1 MALIVWKISLLFSQS
16 PVVSPTPG
24 VRIRKRTMSK
34 ILLNALLASPAIV
47 GAALTASVAV
57 AETPTTQ
64 VASVDALENLD
75 QLSRYGQEGRN
86 VRVADQVTSVS
97 QLSDVSPTDWAFQAL
112 QSLVERYGCIAGYPS
127 GVYLGN
133 RAMTRYEFAAGLNA
147 CLERVNE
154 LIAAATA
161 PLASKADLA
170 VLEKLQEEFAAELA
184 TLRGRVDALEGRVA
198 FLEKT
203 QFSTTT
209 KLAGEVIFNIGAA
222 SSDDDSVF
230 GDDTDQI
237 AFQHRTRLN
246 FNTSFTGDDIL
257 ITRLQVGNAA
267 PYSANGE
274 TTLTHQVFADTG
286 NTFTLDTLQY
296 QFPVGDNWYFIVSGN
311 AGIWDD
317 QFNTLNPYFEDFDG
331 GSGSISA
338 FAQRNPIYRLG
349 GGQGLGVNYSFN
361 DNLTFGVGYLAGEGA
376 DPSEGAGLF
385 NGNYA
390 AMAQL
395 TYVSDDSRFGLGLAY
410 NHAYFGEGEFAF
422 DHAGFGNGFTGTAAT
437 NLGPQSD
444 SVNTNSVGLQG
455 YYQFSPKVALTGF
468 FGYTNIDSV
477 DEDDFDDADIFYYAL
492 GLALPDLGK
501 EGSLGGIFFGA
512 QPYVTEVDD
521 DDFDTDVPFHL
532 EAFYKYQLNDF
543 ISITPGVIWQFNPN
557 QDNDNGDVVIGTLR
571 TTFVF

>member
-1 MALIVWKISLLFSQS
+1 M
-16 PVVSPTPG
+16 
-24 VRIRKRTMSK
+24 MSK
-34 ILLNALLASPAIV
+34 VLLKALLAAPAIV
-47 GAALTASVAV
+47 GATLAASVAV
-57 AETPTTQ
+57 AETPASSQ
-64 VASVDALENLD
+64 VASIDSLE
-75 QLSRYGQEGRN
+75 QLSQYGQEGR
-86 VRVADQVTSVS
+86 VRSAEQVTSVS

-127 GVYLGN
+127 GRYLGN

-154 LIAAATA
+154 LIAASTA

-184 TLRGRVDALEGRVA
+184 TLRGRVDELDGRVA

-209 KLAGEVIFNIGAA
+209 KLTGEVIFNIGAA
-222 SSDDDSVF
+222 N
-230 GDDTDQI
+230 GDVSGLDEDEQI

-246 FNTSFTGDDIL
+246 FNTSFSGDDLL

-267 PYSANGE
+267 PYGE
-274 TTLTHQVFADTG
+274 NSETILTHQVFGDTG

-296 QFPVGDNWYFIVSGN
+296 HFPVGDKLNFIVSGN

-331 GSGSISA
+331 GSGSLSA

-349 GGQGLGVNYSFN
+349 GGAGLGVNYSFN
-361 DNLTFGVGYLAGEGA
+361 DNLTFGVGYLAGEGS

-385 NGNYA
+385 NGNYSA
-390 AMAQL
+390 AAQL
-395 TYVSDDSRFGLGLAY
+395 TFVSDDSRLGLGLTY

-422 DHAGFGNGFTGTAAT
+422 DNAGFGNGFTGTALA
-437 NLGPQSD
+437 NNGPKIDPVS
-444 SVNTNSVGLQG
+444 TNSVGIQG

-468 FGYTNIDSV
+468 AGYTNVNSTTD
-477 DEDDFDDADIFYYAL
+477 DDFDDADILYYAL

-501 EGSLGGIFFGA
+501 EGSLGGLFFGA
-512 QPYVTEVDD
+512 QPYVTQINDD
-521 DDFDTDVPFHL
+521 GTDADIPFHL
-532 EAFYKYQLNDF
+532 EAFYKYQVNDF

-557 QDNDNGDVVIGTLR
+557 QDDDNDDVVIGTLR